1 MIAVRVLATTGPGVA
16 ARQKHWEEL
25 LVNAEEVVE
34 ESKLFSFSVQTRQ
47 PRVWDAATRS
57 PMDPNSN
64 FCRYK
69 DNIFAHTV
77 YVRLLFGAFFGMR
90 PSTREALAV
99 TNRGS
104 QDDVMRTVIHAMEFG
119 GAVLFPK
126 FVLVKSFNEAGGMV
140 QACGGVQARL
150 DATRSQRLAALTWAD
165 ERATTG
171 TKRKRL
177 DQLLLRLLLL
187 LLLSQLLSELL
198 LL

>member
-1 MIAVRVLATTGPGVA
+1 M
-16 ARQKHWEEL
+16 
-25 LVNAEEVVE
+25 E
-34 ESKLFSFSVQTRQ
+34 ESKLFSLSAQTRQ
-47 PRVWDAATRS
+47 PRVWDAA
-57 PMDPNSN
+57 NSN

-69 DNIFAHTV
+69 DNLFAHTV

-104 QDDVMRTVIHAMEFG
+104 QDDVMRTVIHAMKFG

-171 TKRKRL
+171 TKRKRR
-177 DQLLLRLLLL
+177 DAVHAWLRRSAGLKPVLAVHLAKR
-187 LLLSQLLSELL
+187 QRAHKR
-198 LL
+198 